1 MRRLVSSMGAA
12 AVASCLLLLGPQEL
26 SGRDEP
32 YLSVRT
38 GLKCSQCHV
47 NKTGGG
53 GRTDFGSIYAQT
65 RLSMVQFKFVKRS
78 LNDFLSIGANF
89 RVLASGTARDAT
101 EAVPRSS
108 IEITEQ
114 SLQLEARVIR
124 NFLTLYV
131 DQLLGP
137 SGASTREAF
146 ALFGNG
152 SLPLEGYVKAGKF
165 FLPYGL
171 RLVDDGEFTRART
184 GFNYDTP
191 DIGVEL
197 GIEPG
202 PLSFFVSFS
211 NGTQGASEDNSGKQI
226 AGSAALIFRRFRF
239 GASASRNDAPD
250 ARRDVVGGF
259 GGFNV
264 GRFTFLGELDYIFDS
279 FEERE
284 GVNQFAGFLEGDFLV
299 IRGLNIKTTYGFLD
313 PNRDIGENARVRW
326 RFGVEVF
333 PTQFVQASVFYT
345 LLEDIPQATT
355 DIDRWSIEL
364 HVYF

>member
-1 MRRLVSSMGAA
+1 MRRLIGPIGAA
-12 AVASCLLLLGPQEL
+12 IVASCLLLLKPADL
-26 SGRDEP
+26 SGEP

-65 RLSMVQFKFVKRS
+65 RLPMVQFGFLKRS

-101 EAVPRSS
+101 DAIPRSS
-108 IEITEQ
+108 VEITEQ

-124 NFLTLYV
+124 DFLTLYI

-171 RLVDDGEFTRART
+171 RLVDDNEFIRART

-191 DIGVEL
+191 DIGIEL

-226 AGSAALIFRRFRF
+226 AGSAALIFRRFRV

-250 ARRDVVGGF
+250 ARRDAVGGF

-284 GVNQFAGFLEGDFLV
+284 DVSQFVGFVEGDFLV

-326 RFGVEVF
+326 RFGAEVF

-355 DIDRWSIEL
+355 DTDRWGIEL

>member
-1 MRRLVSSMGAA
+1 MRRLVSSIGAA
-12 AVASCLLLLGPQEL
+12 AVASCLLLLGPADL
-26 SGRDEP
+26 SGEP

-65 RLSMVQFKFVKRS
+65 RLPMVQFGFLKRS

-101 EAVPRSS
+101 DAIPRSS
-108 IEITEQ
+108 VEITEQ
-114 SLQLEARVIR
+114 SLQLEARVIKD
-124 NFLTLYV
+124 FLTLYI

-171 RLVDDGEFTRART
+171 RLVDDGEFIRART
-184 GFNYDTP
+184 GFNYGTP

-211 NGTQGASEDNSGKQI
+211 NGTQGAGEDNSDKQI
-226 AGSAALIFRRFRF
+226 AGRAALVFRRFRL

-284 GVNQFAGFLEGDFLV
+284 DVSQFAGFLEGDFLV

-326 RFGVEVF
+326 RFGAEVF

-355 DIDRWSIEL
+355 DIDRWGIEL

>member
-1 MRRLVSSMGAA
+1 MHGRDPRPRHDGLGEPHDLGAA
-12 AVASCLLLLGPQEL
+12 RPQ
-26 SGRDEP
+26 P
-32 YLSVRT
+32 
-38 GLKCSQCHV
+38 
-47 NKTGGG
+47 
-53 GRTDFGSIYAQT
+53 
-65 RLSMVQFKFVKRS
+65 
-78 LNDFLSIGANF
+78 
-89 RVLASGTARDAT
+89 
-101 EAVPRSS
+101 
-108 IEITEQ
+108 
-114 SLQLEARVIR
+114 
-124 NFLTLYV
+124 
-131 DQLLGP
+131 
-137 SGASTREAF
+137 
-146 ALFGNG
+146 
-152 SLPLEGYVKAGKF
+152 
-165 FLPYGL
+165 
-171 RLVDDGEFTRART
+171 
-184 GFNYDTP
+184 P

-284 GVNQFAGFLEGDFLV
+284 DVSQFAGFLEGDFLV

-326 RFGVEVF
+326 RFCAEVF

-355 DIDRWSIEL
+355 DIDRWGIEL